1 MPSASITVHL
11 QQPIAT
17 IQPQLH
23 GQFIEHLG
31 TCIYDGIWV
40 GEQSTTPNINGIR
53 RDVVEALQQIRP
65 PVIRWPGGCF
75 ADGYH
80 WMDGIGPR
88 DQRPVRVANRWGADE
103 LESNAFG
110 THEFLDLCRLVGA
123 DPWINGNMGGGT
135 PRELGEWVE
144 YCNYAGTTTI
154 TQRRVANGTAE
165 PFGVRYWGIGNESW
179 DCGGKFRPDSY
190 ADEYK
195 RFESHF
201 PRFHNQAPFLI
212 ACGPDGN
219 KPHETTAWTQGFFQ
233 RLREWRWPRI
243 DGYDAH
249 FYTWNMRWEGRPV
262 RLEAIAGTATEYTV
276 DQWYQLLA
284 ASLEIEKLILHQRA
298 LLDEVDPDRAIG
310 LVIGEWGAWHLPT
323 HGQPPL
329 WQQSALRDGLIAALT
344 LDVFHRHADKVV
356 MATLAQTV
364 NVLHALILTDG
375 ERMVLTPSYHV
386 FDLYQ
391 GHRGGQSVHVDFAAE
406 GISFAAPD
414 RSRSLPMLQ
423 GSASIKDDTLTLSVV
438 NLHSDTAVDAEITID
453 GGAAEEIAMAWLSHH
468 DLRAH
473 NTFDQPTTLV
483 PQRDTLP
490 VPHPGPWRHTFP
502 PASVS
507 VFTVRLAGNEDHRS
521 RADGAREA

>member
-1 MPSASITVHL
+1 MQPAAITVHL
-11 QQPIAT
+11 QQPIAA

-23 GQFIEHLG
+23 GQFIEHVG

-40 GEQSTTPNINGIR
+40 GDHSAIPNINGIR
-53 RDVVEALQQIRP
+53 RDVVDALQQIQP

-80 WMDGIGPR
+80 WEDGIGPR
-88 DQRPVRVANRWGADE
+88 DQRPVRVANRWGTDE
-103 LESNAFG
+103 IEPNRFG

-123 DPWINGNMGGGT
+123 EPWLNGNLGGGT
-135 PRELGEWVE
+135 PRELSDWVE
-144 YCNYAGTTTI
+144 YCNYAGSTTL
-154 TQRRVANGTAE
+154 TQRRVANGAPT

-179 DCGGKFRPDSY
+179 DCGGKFRPDTY

-201 PRFHNQAPFLI
+201 PRFEGQSPFLI

-219 KPHETTAWTQGFFQ
+219 KPRENAAWTDGFFS
-233 RLREWRWPRI
+233 RLRDWRWPRI

-249 FYTWNMRWEGRPV
+249 FYTWNMRWGGGPGSV
-262 RLEAIAGTATEYTV
+262 QLDAIAGTATDYTAE
-276 DQWYQLLA
+276 QWYHLLA
-284 ASLEIEKLILHQRA
+284 ASLEIEDLIVQQRG
-298 LLDEVDPDRAIG
+298 LLDAVDPDRAIG

-323 HGQPPL
+323 PGQPPL

-364 NVLHALILTDG
+364 NVLHALLLTDG
-375 ERMVLTPSYHV
+375 ERMVRTPSYHV
-386 FDLYQ
+386 FDMYQ
-391 GHRGGQSVHVDFAAE
+391 GHRGGQSVRVDFAADP
-406 GISFAAPD
+406 IRVAAPD
-414 RSRSLPMLQ
+414 HRQLPRLH
-423 GSASIKDDTLTLSVV
+423 GSASVKDGTLTLSVV
-438 NLHSDTAVDAEITID
+438 NLHADEAVEADITIAGAAAGATAVTT
-453 GGAAEEIAMAWLSHH
+453 LSHS

-473 NTFDQPTTLV
+473 NTFDQPATV
-483 PQRDTLP
+483 IPRRGSLP
-490 VPHPGPWRHTFP
+490 AAPREPWRYTFQ

-507 VFTVRLAGNEDHRS
+507 VFTVRLAEEQDDGS
-521 RADGAREA
+521 GPAGARQ

>member
-1 MPSASITVHL
+1 MHTASITVHL

-40 GEQSTTPNINGIR
+40 GEPSPIPNINGIR
-53 RDVVEALQQIRP
+53 RSVVEALQRIRP

-80 WMDGIGPR
+80 WEDGIGPR

-103 LESNAFG
+103 LEPNSFG
-110 THEFLDLCRLVGA
+110 IHEFLELCRLVGA
-123 DPWINGNMGGGT
+123 EPWLNGNLGGGT
-135 PRELGEWVE
+135 PSELSAWVE
-144 YCNYAGTTTI
+144 YCNYPGGTTI
-154 TQRRVANGTAE
+154 SQQRVANGAPE

-219 KPHETTAWTQGFFQ
+219 KPAENIAWTEGFFK

-243 DGYDAH
+243 HGYDAH
-249 FYTWNMRWEGRPV
+249 FYTWNMRWHGWPIQVES
-262 RLEAIAGTATEYTV
+262 IAGTATDYTAE
-276 DQWYQLLA
+276 QWYQLLA
-284 ASLEIEKLILHQRA
+284 ASLEIEDLILQQRA
-298 LLDEVDPDRAIG
+298 LLDDVDPDRAIG
-310 LVIGEWGAWHLPT
+310 LVIGEWGVWHPPT
-323 HGQPPL
+323 PGQPPL

-364 NVLHALILTDG
+364 NVLHALLLTDG
-375 ERMVLTPSYHV
+375 ERVVLTPSYHV
-386 FDLYQ
+386 FEMYQ
-391 GHRGGQSVHVDFAAE
+391 GHRGGQSVRVEFAAE
-406 GISFAAPD
+406 SIRIAASD
-414 RSRSLPMLQ
+414 HEQHLPLLQ
-423 GSASIKDDTLTLSVV
+423 GSASVKDGLLTLSVV
-438 NLHSDTAVDAEITID
+438 NLHADEPVEATIRIAGADA
-453 GGAAEEIAMAWLSHH
+453 GATDVATLSHT

-473 NTFDQPTTLV
+473 NTFDQPAMV
-483 PQRDTLP
+483 VSQRETLP
-490 VPHPGPWRHTFP
+490 AVPPGPWRHTFA
-502 PASVS
+502 PASVN
-507 VFTVRLAGNEDHRS
+507 VFTVHLAGEQ
-521 RADGAREA
+521 ADGARAAGARP